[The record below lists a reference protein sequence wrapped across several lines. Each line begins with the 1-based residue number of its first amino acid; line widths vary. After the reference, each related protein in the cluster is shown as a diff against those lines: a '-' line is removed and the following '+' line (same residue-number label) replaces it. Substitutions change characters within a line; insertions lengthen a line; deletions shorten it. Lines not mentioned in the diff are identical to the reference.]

1 MSVEPGQPQGG
12 SSRGSST
19 WPQAQLP
26 GRWGSPSLAPSP
38 TRKTS
43 RRICWPPTTRAGTTL
58 HGTDQHD
65 ETEAFRQVKD
75 ATVPKNRRERDL
87 EARYRELTCNEC
99 GKEHSGP
106 SGLYVMALA
115 ATGDQPQRV
124 IRVCAVPFCEERA
137 KARGYENRGL
147 AW

>member
-1 MSVEPGQPQGG
+1 
-12 SSRGSST
+12 
-19 WPQAQLP
+19 
-26 GRWGSPSLAPSP
+26 
-38 TRKTS
+38 
-43 RRICWPPTTRAGTTL
+43 
-58 HGTDQHD
+58 
-65 ETEAFRQVKD
+65 
-75 ATVPKNRRERDL
+75 VPKNRRERDL

-115 ATGDQPQRV
+115 ATADRPQRV
-124 IRVCAVPFCEERA
+124 IRVCAVDFCEERA